1 VPMKNQGWSSKE
13 SSSNQVQS
21 SCLSSFHPK
30 RHVFRYKIAKRMKR
44 ISERLDQI
52 AKEREQLHLIQTVP
66 ERIGVI

>member
-1 VPMKNQGWSSKE
+1 MTSWTSVPMKNQGWSSKE
-13 SSSNQVQS
+13 SSSNQ
-21 SCLSSFHPK
+21 

-66 ERIGVI
+66 ERIG